1 MSERTMPDLS
11 GKVAIVTGAGKRV
24 GAAIAVALGQAGAS
38 VVVHYHLSAQGAA
51 ETVAAIE
58 KAGGKAAAVCGDLRL
73 EADVRK
79 VVATAR
85 ERFGRLDLL
94 VSSAADFEQ
103 VPFAEMGLDAWEQML
118 RLNLTAPFLCARE
131 ALPLLRQSEGQIIHV
146 ADIAGLQAWPGYA
159 HYCTSKAGLIM
170 LTKCLAVELAGDDI
184 RVNAVAPGAVLFP
197 DDYPDEDQRRVIARI
212 PLARQGEADD
222 VARTVL
228 FLATG
233 PTFITGQVIAIDGGR
248 SVAP

>member
-1 MSERTMPDLS
+1 
-11 GKVAIVTGAGKRV
+11 
-24 GAAIAVALGQAGAS
+24 
-38 VVVHYHLSAQGAA
+38 
-51 ETVAAIE
+51 
-58 KAGGKAAAVCGDLRL
+58 
-73 EADVRK
+73 
-79 VVATAR
+79 
-85 ERFGRLDLL
+85 
-94 VSSAADFEQ
+94 
-103 VPFAEMGLDAWEQML
+103 ML

-131 ALPLLRQSEGQIIHV
+131 ALPLLRQSEGQIIHI

-170 LTKCLAVELAGDDI
+170 LTKCLAVELANDDI

-197 DDYPDEDQRRVIARI
+197 DDYPDEDQRRVVARI
-212 PLARQGEADD
+212 PLQRQGDPED

-233 PTFITGQVIAIDGGR
+233 PTFITGQIIAVDGGR